1 MAGQK
6 SGLFAARSFRVR
18 PLAFGLQVC
27 YTEMVKDSQTKEDV
41 QMRLSDSIESFIKTL
56 MTQEEPEVELKRNEL
71 AEYFG
76 CAPSQ
81 INYVLATRFSP
92 DHGYIIESRR
102 GGGGYIRIVRV
113 VQSGAQRLMYLTNE
127 RIGDAISE
135 AEAVRL
141 IHQLCEQGLVSAQ
154 EGEIMRA
161 AVSAQALSIPIPDTL
176 KEALR
181 ARTLKT
187 MLMTIARQ
195 NREGGAFHG

>member
-1 MAGQK
+1 
-6 SGLFAARSFRVR
+6 
-18 PLAFGLQVC
+18 
-27 YTEMVKDSQTKEDV
+27 
-41 QMRLSDSIESFIKTL
+41 MRLSDSIETFIKTML
-56 MTQEEPEVELKRNEL
+56 TQEEPEVELKRNEL

-92 DHGYIIESRR
+92 DHGYVIESRR

-113 VQSGAQRLMYLTNE
+113 VQSGSQRLMYLINE

-141 IHQLCEQGLVSAQ
+141 IHQLTEQGFITQA

-161 AVSAQALSIPIPDTL
+161 AVSAQALSIPIPDSL
-176 KEALR
+176 KSALR
-181 ARTLKT
+181 ARTLRT

-195 NREGGAFHG
+195 NREQGGVPRG

>member
-1 MAGQK
+1 
-6 SGLFAARSFRVR
+6 
-18 PLAFGLQVC
+18 
-27 YTEMVKDSQTKEDV
+27 
-41 QMRLSDSIESFIKTL
+41 MRLSDSIESFIKTL
-56 MTQEEPEVELKRNEL
+56 ITQEEPEVELKRNEL

-127 RIGDAISE
+127 RIGDAIGE
-135 AEAVRL
+135 PEAVRL
-141 IHQLCEQGLVSAQ
+141 IHQLVDQGLVNPA

-161 AVSAQALSIPIPDTL
+161 AVSAQAMSVPVPDSL
-176 KEALR
+176 KAALR
-181 ARTLKT
+181 ARMLKT
-187 MLMTIARQ
+187 MLMTVARQ
-195 NREGGAFHG
+195 NREGGALRG

>member
-1 MAGQK
+1 
-6 SGLFAARSFRVR
+6 
-18 PLAFGLQVC
+18 
-27 YTEMVKDSQTKEDV
+27 
-41 QMRLSDSIESFIKTL
+41 MRLSDSIESFIKTL

-113 VQSGAQRLMYLTNE
+113 VQTGAQRLMYLTNE

-141 IHQLCEQGLVSAQ
+141 IHQLVEQGLISLA

-161 AVSAQALSIPIPDTL
+161 AVSAQAMSVPIPDAL
-176 KEALR
+176 KAALR

-187 MLMTIARQ
+187 MLMTVARQ
-195 NREGGAFHG
+195 NREGGAIRG